1 MLVTS
6 AALLTACGNEPSGP
20 GSKGSR
26 DAADPPPTRVIATT
40 ADGET
45 VEFTEFTIAC
55 RLSEHEQP
63 PAQIVVAL
71 AGFGDDAERP
81 RKPTGPAMMI
91 NAADSLEGTT
101 VALPYSEN
109 GEEKNLISV
118 LVTEV
123 GGQLDLSTRTELSTG
138 EIEVV
143 SASCEPT
150 PRLEMRIDAVLESE
164 LSDNTVTVEG
174 YVAVQ

>member
-1 MLVTS
+1 M
-6 AALLTACGNEPSGP
+6 
-20 GSKGSR
+20 
-26 DAADPPPTRVIATT
+26 IATT

-91 NAADSLEGTT
+91 NGADSRVAKT
-101 VALPYSEN
+101 VALPYSETY
-109 GEEKNLISV
+109 GEEKNFISV
-118 LVTEV
+118 FVTEV
-123 GGQLDLSTRTELSTG
+123 GGELELSSGTELSTG